1 MAELITLC
9 QTHTMPTKSFS
20 PRHWSVGGKIT
31 VFTFALVSLILASLT
46 TLISIRISTV
56 LEQRAEAAVTSE
68 LNSVMT
74 TTQVFHTAMV
84 NEAASFAR
92 LFAAEFPGPFTVDAG
107 AMVAVAGKATPA
119 LANGGKV
126 LNLDTAV
133 VDRYTAQTGVIATIF
148 AANGDEFVRISTS
161 LKKQDGER
169 AIGTQLDHN
178 HHSYAPL
185 HAGQR
190 FVGMATLF
198 GKQYI
203 TQYDPVRDAGGKVVG
218 VLFIGLDISKNLAM
232 LKEKIRQVKIGQTG
246 YIYIVDTAPG
256 ANYGHLVLHPNSEGK
271 SALEFKASDGR
282 LFIQE
287 MLAQKDGAMRYT
299 WTAPGETSASAR
311 EKQLYY
317 RQFKEWQWIIAG
329 GTFTDEITLEAR
341 QLRKQLAISGF
352 IALLVFALLLYWLVR
367 ALVSRPLAAAETAA
381 AQIAAGDLTVHLDTT
396 SMDEIGRLLRAM
408 NRISDNLS
416 QVVGNVRGSAGQIAT
431 ASGEIASGNL
441 DLSSR
446 TEQQASSLEET
457 AASMEEL
464 SSTVRQNVDHA
475 QQASRLARDS
485 SSLAAEGGAAVAQV
499 ASTMDA
505 IRSSSS
511 KIADII
517 GVIDGIAFQTNIL
530 ALNAAVEAA
539 RAGEQGRGFAVVA
552 TEVRTLAQR
561 STAAAKD
568 IKDLIQASAGTVD
581 LGHAQVSQAS
591 ATMDTVVASV
601 QQVST
606 IMAEIAQASDEQRS
620 GIEQVNQAIAQMDQV
635 TQQNAALVEEAAA
648 AADALQEQA
657 QELNQVVGVFK
668 L

>member
-1 MAELITLC
+1 
-9 QTHTMPTKSFS
+9 MPTISFS
-20 PRHWSVGGKIT
+20 PRHCSVGGKIT
-31 VFTFALVSLILASLT
+31 VFTVALVSLILASLT
-46 TLISIRISTV
+46 TLISIRTSTV

-126 LNLDTAV
+126 LNLDTAL

-178 HHSYAPL
+178 HPSFAPL
-185 HAGQR
+185 RAGQR

-256 ANYGHLVLHPNSEGK
+256 ASYGQLVLHPNSEGK
-271 SALEFKASDGR
+271 SALDFKASDGR
-282 LFIQE
+282 LFIQD
-287 MLAQKDGAMRYT
+287 MLAQKDGTMRYT
-299 WTAPGETSASAR
+299 WTAPGETAASAR
-311 EKQLYY
+311 EKQLYF
-317 RQFKEWQWIIAG
+317 RQFKDWQWIIAG

-341 QLRKQLAISGF
+341 QMRKQLAVSGF

-367 ALVSRPLAAAETAA
+367 TLVSRPLAAAETAA
-381 AQIAAGDLTVHLDTT
+381 EQIAAGDLTVHLDTT
-396 SMDEIGRLLRAM
+396 RLDEIGRLLRAM

-485 SSLAAEGGAAVAQV
+485 STLAATGGAAVAQV

-568 IKDLIQASAGTVD
+568 IKDLIQASASTVD

-657 QELNQVVGVFK
+657 HELNQVVGVFK

>member
-1 MAELITLC
+1 
-9 QTHTMPTKSFS
+9 MPTISFS

-31 VFTFALVSLILASLT
+31 IFTFALVSLILASLT
-46 TLISIRISTV
+46 ALTSIRTSNA

-74 TTQVFHTAMV
+74 TTEVFHTAMV

-92 LFAAEFPGPFTVDAG
+92 LFAAEFPGPFSVDTG

-119 LANGGKV
+119 LANGNRV
-126 LNLDTAV
+126 LNLDTSL

-169 AIGTQLDHN
+169 AVGTQLDHN
-178 HHSYAPL
+178 HPSYAPL
-185 HAGQR
+185 RAGQR

-311 EKQLYY
+311 EKQLFY
-317 RQFKEWQWIIAG
+317 RQFKDWQWIIAG

-341 QLRKQLAISGF
+341 QMRNQLAISGF

-367 ALVSRPLAAAETAA
+367 TLVSRPLAAAETAA
-381 AQIAAGDLTVHLDTT
+381 AQIAAGDLTVHLDT
-396 SMDEIGRLLRAM
+396 SSLDEIGRLLLAM

-416 QVVGNVRGSAGQIAT
+416 QVVSNVRGSAGQIAT

-475 QQASRLARDS
+475 QQASRLAHDS

-505 IRSSSS
+505 IRSSSG

-568 IKDLIQASAGTVD
+568 IKDLIQASASTVD

-606 IMAEIAQASDEQRS
+606 IMAEIAQASEEQRS

>member
-1 MAELITLC
+1 
-9 QTHTMPTKSFS
+9 MPTISFS

-46 TLISIRISTV
+46 TLISIRTSNA

-74 TTQVFHTAMV
+74 TTEVFHTAMV

-92 LFAAEFPGPFTVDAG
+92 LFAAEFPGPFSIDTG

-119 LANGGKV
+119 LANGNRV
-126 LNLDTAV
+126 LNLDTSL

-169 AIGTQLDHN
+169 AVGTQLDHN
-178 HHSYAPL
+178 HPSYAPL
-185 HAGQR
+185 RAGQR

-256 ANYGHLVLHPNSEGK
+256 TNYGHLVLHPNSEGK

-311 EKQLYY
+311 EKQLFY
-317 RQFKEWQWIIAG
+317 RQFKDWQWIIAG

-341 QLRKQLAISGF
+341 QMRNQLAISGF

-367 ALVSRPLAAAETAA
+367 TLVSRPLAAAETAA
-381 AQIAAGDLTVHLDTT
+381 AQIAAGDLTVHLDT
-396 SMDEIGRLLRAM
+396 SSLDEIGRLLLAM

-416 QVVGNVRGSAGQIAT
+416 QVVSNVRGSAGQIAT

-475 QQASRLARDS
+475 QQASRLAHDS
-485 SSLAAEGGAAVAQV
+485 SSLAAAGGAAVAQV

-505 IRSSSS
+505 IRSSSG

-568 IKDLIQASAGTVD
+568 IKDLIQASASTVD

-606 IMAEIAQASDEQRS
+606 IMAEIAQASEEQRS

>member
-1 MAELITLC
+1 
-9 QTHTMPTKSFS
+9 MPTISFS
-20 PRHWSVGGKIT
+20 PRQWSVGGKIT

-46 TLISIRISTV
+46 TLISIRTSNA

-178 HHSYAPL
+178 HPSYAPL
-185 HAGQR
+185 RAGQR

-203 TQYDPVRDAGGKVVG
+203 TQYDPVRDAAGKVVG

-271 SALEFKASDGR
+271 SALDFKASDGR
-282 LFIQE
+282 LFIQD

-299 WTAPGETSASAR
+299 WAAPGETAALAR

-329 GTFTDEITLEAR
+329 GTFTDEITAEAR
-341 QLRKQLAISGF
+341 QLRNQLAISGF

-367 ALVSRPLAAAETAA
+367 TLVSRPLAAAETAA
-381 AQIAAGDLTVHLDTT
+381 TQIAAGDLTVHLDT
-396 SMDEIGRLLRAM
+396 SSLDEIGRLLRAM

-475 QQASRLARDS
+475 QQASRLAHDS

-505 IRSSSS
+505 IRSSSG

-568 IKDLIQASAGTVD
+568 IKDLIQASTGTVD

-606 IMAEIAQASDEQRS
+606 IMAEIAQASEEQRS

-657 QELNQVVGVFK
+657 HELNQVVGVFK

>member
-1 MAELITLC
+1 
-9 QTHTMPTKSFS
+9 MPTKSFS

-31 VFTFALVSLILASLT
+31 IFTFALVSLILASLT
-46 TLISIRISTV
+46 TLISIRTSAA

-74 TTQVFHTAMV
+74 TTEVFHTAMV

-178 HHSYAPL
+178 HPSYAPL
-185 HAGQR
+185 RAGQR

-287 MLAQKDGAMRYT
+287 MLAQKDGATRYT
-299 WTAPGETSASAR
+299 WTAPGETAALAR
-311 EKQLYY
+311 EKQLFY
-317 RQFKEWQWIIAG
+317 RQFKDWQWIIAG

-341 QLRKQLAISGF
+341 QMRNQLAISGF

-367 ALVSRPLAAAETAA
+367 TLVSRPLAAAETAA
-381 AQIAAGDLTVHLDTT
+381 AQIAAGDLTVHLDT
-396 SMDEIGRLLRAM
+396 SSLDEIGRLLLAM

-416 QVVGNVRGSAGQIAT
+416 QVVSNVRGSAGQIAT

-475 QQASRLARDS
+475 QQASRLAHDS

-505 IRSSSS
+505 IRSSSG

-568 IKDLIQASAGTVD
+568 IKDLIQASASTVD

-606 IMAEIAQASDEQRS
+606 IMAEIAQASEEQRS

>member
-1 MAELITLC
+1 
-9 QTHTMPTKSFS
+9 
-20 PRHWSVGGKIT
+20 
-31 VFTFALVSLILASLT
+31 
-46 TLISIRISTV
+46 
-56 LEQRAEAAVTSE
+56 
-68 LNSVMT
+68 
-74 TTQVFHTAMV
+74 
-84 NEAASFAR
+84 
-92 LFAAEFPGPFTVDAG
+92 
-107 AMVAVAGKATPA
+107 MVAVAGKATPA

-126 LNLDTAV
+126 LNLDTAL

-148 AANGDEFVRISTS
+148 AAHGDEFVRISTS

-178 HHSYAPL
+178 HPSYAPL
-185 HAGQR
+185 RAGQR

-198 GKQYI
+198 GKHYI
-203 TQYDPVRDAGGKVVG
+203 TQYDPVRDASGKVVG

-256 ANYGHLVLHPNSEGK
+256 PNYGHLVLHPNSEGK
-271 SALEFKASDGR
+271 SALDFKASDGR

-287 MLAQKDGAMRYT
+287 MLAQKNGAMRYT
-299 WTAPGETSASAR
+299 WAAPGETAARAR

-329 GTFTDEITLEAR
+329 GTFTNEITLEAR
-341 QLRKQLAISGF
+341 QLRNQLAISGF

-381 AQIAAGDLTVHLDTT
+381 AQIADGDLTVHLDTN
-396 SMDEIGRLLRAM
+396 SHDEIGRLLRAM
-408 NRISDNLS
+408 NRISDKLS

-446 TEQQASSLEET
+446 TEEQASSLEET

-464 SSTVRQNVDHA
+464 SSTVRQNVEHA
-475 QQASRLARDS
+475 QKASRLAHDS

-505 IRSSSS
+505 IRNSSG

-568 IKDLIQASAGTVD
+568 IKDLIQASASTVD

-601 QQVST
+601 QQVSS
-606 IMAEIAQASDEQRS
+606 IMAEIAQASEEQRS

-657 QELNQVVGVFK
+657 LELNQVVGVFK

>member
-1 MAELITLC
+1 
-9 QTHTMPTKSFS
+9 MPTISFS

-46 TLISIRISTV
+46 TLISIRTSNA

-74 TTQVFHTAMV
+74 TTEVFHTAMV

-126 LNLDTAV
+126 LNLDTVV

-178 HHSYAPL
+178 HPSYAPL
-185 HAGQR
+185 RAGQR

-299 WTAPGETSASAR
+299 WTAPGETAASAR
-311 EKQLYY
+311 EKQLFY
-317 RQFKEWQWIIAG
+317 RQFKDWQWIIAG

-341 QLRKQLAISGF
+341 QMRNQLAISGF

-367 ALVSRPLAAAETAA
+367 TLVSRPLAAAETAA
-381 AQIAAGDLTVHLDTT
+381 AQIAAGDLTVHLDT
-396 SMDEIGRLLRAM
+396 SSLDEIGRLLLAM

-416 QVVGNVRGSAGQIAT
+416 QVVSNVRGSAGQIAT

-475 QQASRLARDS
+475 QQASRLAHDS
-485 SSLAAEGGAAVAQV
+485 SSLAAAGGAAVAQV

-505 IRSSSS
+505 IRSSSG

-568 IKDLIQASAGTVD
+568 IKDLIQASASTVD

-606 IMAEIAQASDEQRS
+606 IMAEIAQASEEQRS

>member
-9 QTHTMPTKSFS
+9 QTQTMPTISFS

-46 TLISIRISTV
+46 TLISIRTSTA

-92 LFAAEFPGPFTVDAG
+92 LFAAEFPGPFTVDTG

-126 LNLDTAV
+126 LNLDTAL

-178 HHSYAPL
+178 HPSYAPL
-185 HAGQR
+185 RAGQR

-218 VLFIGLDISKNLAM
+218 VLFIGLDISKNLVM

-282 LFIQE
+282 LFIQD

-299 WTAPGETSASAR
+299 WTAPGETAASAR

-317 RQFKEWQWIIAG
+317 RQFKDWQWIIAG
-329 GTFTDEITLEAR
+329 GTFTDEITAEAR
-341 QLRKQLAISGF
+341 QLRNQLAVSGF

-367 ALVSRPLAAAETAA
+367 TLVSRPLAAAETAA

-396 SMDEIGRLLRAM
+396 SLDEIGRLLLAM

-475 QQASRLARDS
+475 QQASRLAHDS
-485 SSLAAEGGAAVAQV
+485 SSLAATGGAAVAQV

-568 IKDLIQASAGTVD
+568 IKDLIQASASTVD

-606 IMAEIAQASDEQRS
+606 IMAEIAQASEEQRS

-657 QELNQVVGVFK
+657 QELNQVVSVFK

>member
-9 QTHTMPTKSFS
+9 QTHTMPTISFS

-46 TLISIRISTV
+46 TLISIRTSTV

-178 HHSYAPL
+178 HPSYAPL

-282 LFIQE
+282 LFIQD

-299 WTAPGETSASAR
+299 WTAPGETGASAR

-317 RQFKEWQWIIAG
+317 RQFKEWHWIIAG

-367 ALVSRPLAAAETAA
+367 TLVSRPLAAAETAA

-396 SMDEIGRLLRAM
+396 SLDEIGRLLRAM

-485 SSLAAEGGAAVAQV
+485 STLAAEGGAAVAQV

-505 IRSSSS
+505 IRSSSN

-591 ATMDTVVASV
+591 ATMETVVASV
-601 QQVST
+601 QQLST

-657 QELNQVVGVFK
+657 HELNQVVGVFK

>member
-1 MAELITLC
+1 
-9 QTHTMPTKSFS
+9 MPTISFS

-46 TLISIRISTV
+46 ALTSIRTSNA

-74 TTQVFHTAMV
+74 TTEVFHTAMV

-92 LFAAEFPGPFTVDAG
+92 LFAAEFPGPFSIDTG

-119 LANGGKV
+119 LANGNRV
-126 LNLDTAV
+126 LNLDTSL

-169 AIGTQLDHN
+169 AVGTQLDHN
-178 HHSYAPL
+178 HPSYAPL
-185 HAGQR
+185 RAGQR

-311 EKQLYY
+311 EKQLFY
-317 RQFKEWQWIIAG
+317 RQFKDWQWIIAG

-341 QLRKQLAISGF
+341 QMRNQLAISGF

-367 ALVSRPLAAAETAA
+367 TLVSRPLAAAETAA
-381 AQIAAGDLTVHLDTT
+381 AQIAAGDLTVHLDT
-396 SMDEIGRLLRAM
+396 SSLDEIGRLLLAM

-416 QVVGNVRGSAGQIAT
+416 QVVSNVRGSAGQIAT

-475 QQASRLARDS
+475 QQASRLAHDS
-485 SSLAAEGGAAVAQV
+485 SSLAAAGGAAVAQV

-505 IRSSSS
+505 IRSSSG

-568 IKDLIQASAGTVD
+568 IKDLIQASASTVD

-606 IMAEIAQASDEQRS
+606 IMAEIAQASEEQRS

>member
-1 MAELITLC
+1 
-9 QTHTMPTKSFS
+9 MPTISFS
-20 PRHWSVGGKIT
+20 PRQWSVGGKIT

-46 TLISIRISTV
+46 TLISIRTSTA

-126 LNLDTAV
+126 LNLDTAQ

-161 LKKQDGER
+161 LKKQNGER

-178 HHSYAPL
+178 HPSYAPL
-185 HAGQR
+185 RAGQR

-282 LFIQE
+282 LFIQD

-317 RQFKEWQWIIAG
+317 RQFKDWQWIIAG
-329 GTFTDEITLEAR
+329 GTFTDEITAEAR
-341 QLRKQLAISGF
+341 QLRNQLAVSGF

-367 ALVSRPLAAAETAA
+367 TLVSRPLAAAETAA
-381 AQIAAGDLTVHLDTT
+381 AQIAAGDLTVHLDT
-396 SMDEIGRLLRAM
+396 SSLDEIGRLLLAM

-475 QQASRLARDS
+475 QQASRLAHDS
-485 SSLAAEGGAAVAQV
+485 SSLAATGGAAVAQV

-505 IRSSSS
+505 IRNSSS

-568 IKDLIQASAGTVD
+568 IKDLIQASASTVD

-606 IMAEIAQASDEQRS
+606 IMAEIAQASEEQRS

-657 QELNQVVGVFK
+657 QELNQVVSVFK

>member
-1 MAELITLC
+1 
-9 QTHTMPTKSFS
+9 MPTISFS

-31 VFTFALVSLILASLT
+31 IFTFALVSLILASLT
-46 TLISIRISTV
+46 AMISITTSRV

-74 TTQVFHTAMV
+74 TTEVFHTAMV
-84 NEAASFAR
+84 NEAGSFAR
-92 LFAAEFPGPFTVDAG
+92 LFAAEFPGPFTVDHG
-107 AMVAVAGKATPA
+107 SMVAVAGKATPA

-126 LNLDTAV
+126 LNLDTAL
-133 VDRYTAQTGVIATIF
+133 VDRYTTQTGVIATIF
-148 AANGDEFVRISTS
+148 AADGDEFIRISTS
-161 LKKQDGER
+161 LKKQDGTR
-169 AIGTQLDHN
+169 AIGTQLDHS
-178 HHSYAPL
+178 HPSYAPL
-185 HAGQR
+185 RAGQR
-190 FVGMATLF
+190 FIGMATLF

-203 TQYDPVRDAGGKVVG
+203 TQYDPVRDADGKVVG

-271 SALEFKASDGR
+271 SALDFKASDGR
-282 LFIQE
+282 LFIQD
-287 MLAQKDGAMRYT
+287 MLAQKNGAMRYT
-299 WTAPGETSASAR
+299 WTAPGETAASAR

-317 RQFKEWQWIIAG
+317 RQFKDWQWIIAG
-329 GTFTDEITLEAR
+329 GTFTDEITAEAR
-341 QLRKQLAISGF
+341 QLRNQLAIAGF
-352 IALLVFALLLYWLVR
+352 VSLLVFALLLYWLVR
-367 ALVSRPLAAAETAA
+367 TLVSRPLAGAEAAAE
-381 AQIAAGDLTVHLDTT
+381 QIAAGDLTVHLDTT
-396 SMDEIGRLLRAM
+396 SLDEIGRLLRAM

-416 QVVGNVRGSAGQIAT
+416 QVVSNVRGSAGQIAT

-464 SSTVRQNVDHA
+464 SSTVRQNVEHA
-475 QQASRLARDS
+475 QQASRLAHES
-485 SSLAAEGGAAVAQV
+485 SGLAAKGGAAVTQV

-505 IRSSSS
+505 IRSSSG

-568 IKDLIQASAGTVD
+568 IKDLIQASASTVD

-601 QQVST
+601 QQVSG
-606 IMAEIAQASDEQRS
+606 IMAEIAQASEEQRS

-657 QELNQVVGVFK
+657 HELTQVVGVFK

>member
-1 MAELITLC
+1 M
-9 QTHTMPTKSFS
+9 
-20 PRHWSVGGKIT
+20 
-31 VFTFALVSLILASLT
+31 
-46 TLISIRISTV
+46 SIRTSSA
-56 LEQRAEAAVTSE
+56 LEQRAGAAVTSE

-74 TTQVFHTAMV
+74 TTEVFHTAMV
-84 NEAASFAR
+84 NEAASFAH
-92 LFAAEFPGPFTVDAG
+92 LFAAEFPGPFTVDSG

-126 LNLDTAV
+126 LNLDTAL
-133 VDRYTAQTGVIATIF
+133 VDRYTAQTGAIATIF

-178 HHSYAPL
+178 HPSYAPL
-185 HAGQR
+185 RAGQR

-218 VLFIGLDISKNLAM
+218 ALFIGLDISKNLAM

-246 YIYIVDTAPG
+246 YIYIIDTAPG

-271 SALEFKASDGR
+271 SALDFKASDGR

-287 MLAQKDGAMRYT
+287 MLAQKNGAIRYT
-299 WTAPGETSASAR
+299 WTAPGETGASAR

-317 RQFKEWQWIIAG
+317 RQFKDWQWIIAG

-381 AQIAAGDLTVHLDTT
+381 AQIAAGDLTVHLAT
-396 SMDEIGRLLRAM
+396 SSHDEIGRLLRAM

-416 QVVGNVRGSAGQIAT
+416 QVVSNVRGSAGQIAT

-475 QQASRLARDS
+475 QQASRLAHAS
-485 SSLAAEGGAAVAQV
+485 SGLAAEGGAAVAQV

-505 IRSSSS
+505 IRSSSG

-568 IKDLIQASAGTVD
+568 IKDLIQASASTVD

-601 QQVST
+601 QQLST

>member
-1 MAELITLC
+1 MQKISL
-9 QTHTMPTKSFS
+9 H

-46 TLISIRISTV
+46 ALISISTSRV
-56 LEQRAEAAVTSE
+56 LEQRAEAAVASE

-74 TTQVFHTAMV
+74 TTEVFHTAMV
-84 NEAASFAR
+84 HEAASFAR
-92 LFAAEFPGPFTVDAG
+92 LFAAEFAAPFALDTDN
-107 AMVAVAGKATPA
+107 MVAVAGKATPA
-119 LANGGKV
+119 LRNGDKV
-126 LNLDTAV
+126 LNLDTAL
-133 VDRYTAQTGVIATIF
+133 VDRYTAQTGAIATIF
-148 AANGDEFVRISTS
+148 AVDGEQFVRVSTS
-161 LKKQDGER
+161 LKKQDGTR

-178 HHSYAPL
+178 HPSYAPL
-185 HAGQR
+185 RAGQR
-190 FVGMATLF
+190 FIGMATLF

-203 TQYDPVRDAGGKVVG
+203 TQYDPVRDAAGKVVG
-218 VLFIGLDISKNLAM
+218 VLFIGLDISQNLAM
-232 LKEKIRQVKIGQTG
+232 LKDKIRQVKIGQTG
-246 YIYIVDTAPG
+246 YIFIVDTAPG
-256 ANYGHLVLHPNSEGK
+256 ANYGQLVLHPSSEGK
-271 SALEFKASDGR
+271 SALDFKASDGR

-287 MLAQKDGAMRYT
+287 MLAQKNGALRYT
-299 WTAPGETSASAR
+299 WTAPGESSASAR
-311 EKQLYY
+311 EKQLSY
-317 RQFKEWQWIIAG
+317 RAFAPWHWVIAG
-329 GTFTDEITLEAR
+329 GTFSDEITLEAR
-341 QLRKQLAISGF
+341 QLRNQLALSGF
-352 IALLVFALLLYWLVR
+352 IAVLVFALLLYWLVR
-367 ALVSRPLAAAETAA
+367 VLVARPLAQAEAAA
-381 AQIAAGDLTVHLDTT
+381 AQMAEGDLTVHLDTT
-396 SMDEIGRLLRAM
+396 SGDEIGRLLRAM
-408 NRISDNLS
+408 NRTSDNLS
-416 QVVGNVRGSAGQIAT
+416 QVVSKVRGSAGQIAT
-431 ASGEIASGNL
+431 ASGEIAGGNL

-475 QQASRLARDS
+475 QQASRLARES

-499 ASTMDA
+499 NSTMQA
-505 IRSSSS
+505 IRSASG

-517 GVIDGIAFQTNIL
+517 GVIDAIAFQTNIL

-561 STAAAKD
+561 SAAAAKD
-568 IKDLIQASAGTVD
+568 IKDLIQTSANTVD
-581 LGHAQVSQAS
+581 LGHAQVHQAS

-601 QQVST
+601 QQVSA
-606 IMAEIAQASDEQRS
+606 IMAEIAQASEEQRS

-657 QELNQVVGVFK
+657 QELQQVVGVFK

>member
-9 QTHTMPTKSFS
+9 QTHTMPTIFLS

-31 VFTFALVSLILASLT
+31 VFTFTLVSLILASLT
-46 TLISIRISTV
+46 ALMSINTSRV

-107 AMVAVAGKATPA
+107 AMVAVTGKATPA

-178 HHSYAPL
+178 HPSYAPL
-185 HAGQR
+185 RAGQR

-232 LKEKIRQVKIGQTG
+232 LKDKIRQVKIGQTG
-246 YIYIVDTAPG
+246 YIYILDTAPG
-256 ANYGHLVLHPNSEGK
+256 ANYGHMVLHPNSEGK

-299 WTAPGETSASAR
+299 WTAPGETAASAR

-317 RQFKEWQWIIAG
+317 RQFKDWQWIIAG

-352 IALLVFALLLYWLVR
+352 VALLVFALLLYWLVR
-367 ALVSRPLAAAETAA
+367 TLVSRPLAAAETAA
-381 AQIAAGDLTVHLDTT
+381 AQIAGGDLTVHLDT
-396 SMDEIGRLLRAM
+396 SSLDEIGRLLRAM
-408 NRISDNLS
+408 NRISDKLS

-485 SSLAAEGGAAVAQV
+485 STLAAAGGAAVAQV

-505 IRSSSS
+505 IRSSSG

-601 QQVST
+601 RQVST
-606 IMAEIAQASDEQRS
+606 IMAEIAQASEEQRS

-657 QELNQVVGVFK
+657 HELNHVVGVFK

>member
-1 MAELITLC
+1 
-9 QTHTMPTKSFS
+9 MPTISFS
-20 PRHWSVGGKIT
+20 PRQWSVGGKIT

-46 TLISIRISTV
+46 TLISIRTSNA

-178 HHSYAPL
+178 HPSYAPL
-185 HAGQR
+185 RAGQR

-203 TQYDPVRDAGGKVVG
+203 TQYDPVRDAAGKVVG

-232 LKEKIRQVKIGQTG
+232 LKDKIRQVRIGQTG
-246 YIYIVDTAPG
+246 YIFIVDAAPG
-256 ANYGHLVLHPNSEGK
+256 AGYGQLLLHPNSEGK
-271 SALEFKASDGR
+271 SALDFKASDGR
-282 LFIQE
+282 PFIQE
-287 MLAQKDGAMRYT
+287 MLAQKNGALRYA
-299 WTAPGETSASAR
+299 WTAPGDTAGAR
-311 EKQLYY
+311 EKQLSY
-317 RQFKEWQWIIAG
+317 RSFAPWHWVIAG
-329 GTFTDEITLEAR
+329 GAFSDEITAEAR
-341 QLRKQLAISGF
+341 QLRNRLALSGF
-352 IALLVFALLLYWLVR
+352 IALLVFTLLLYWLVR
-367 ALVSRPLAAAETAA
+367 VLVSRPLAQAEAAA
-381 AQIAAGDLTVHLDTT
+381 AQIAGGDLTVRLHAR
-396 SMDEIGRLLRAM
+396 SEDEIGRLLHAM
-408 NRISDNLS
+408 NRISGQLS
-416 QVVGNVRGSAGQIAT
+416 QVVGKVRGSAGQIAA
-431 ASGEIASGNL
+431 ASGDIASGNL

-446 TEQQASSLEET
+446 TEEQASSLEET

-475 QQASRLARDS
+475 QQASGLARAS
-485 SSLAAEGGAAVAQV
+485 STLAAEGGAAVAQV
-499 ASTMDA
+499 ASTMQA
-505 IRSSSS
+505 IRTSSG

-561 STAAAKD
+561 STLAARE
-568 IKDLIQASAGTVD
+568 IKDLIEASAGTVD
-581 LGHAQVSQAS
+581 LGHAQVHQAS
-591 ATMDTVVASV
+591 ATMDSVVASV
-601 QQVST
+601 RQVSG
-606 IMAEIAQASDEQRS
+606 IMAEIAQASEEQRS

-648 AADALQEQA
+648 AAGALQEQA
-657 QELNQVVGVFK
+657 QELTQVVGVFK

>member
-1 MAELITLC
+1 M
-9 QTHTMPTKSFS
+9 HKFS
-20 PRHWSVGGKIT
+20 LHPRNWSVGGKIT

-46 TLISIRISTV
+46 TLMSIRTSKV
-56 LEQRAEAAVTSE
+56 LEQRAEAAVVSE
-68 LNSVMT
+68 LDSVMT
-74 TTQVFHTAMV
+74 TTEVFHTAMV

-92 LFAAEFPGPFTVDAG
+92 LFAAEFPGPFTVDSAN
-107 AMVAVAGKATPA
+107 MVAVAGKATPQ
-119 LANGGKV
+119 LSNGGKV
-126 LNLDTAV
+126 LNLDTAL
-133 VDRYTAQTGVIATIF
+133 VDRYTTQTGVIATIF
-148 AANGDEFVRISTS
+148 AADGDEFVRISTS

-169 AIGTQLDHN
+169 AIGTLLDHS
-178 HHSYAPL
+178 HPSYAPL
-185 HAGQR
+185 RAGQSY
-190 FVGMATLF
+190 VGMATLF
-198 GKQYI
+198 GKQFI
-203 TQYDPVRDAGGKVVG
+203 TQYDPVRDAAGKVVG
-218 VLFIGLDISKNLAM
+218 VLFIGLDITKNLTM

-246 YIYIVDTAPG
+246 YIFIVDTAPG
-256 ANYGHLVLHPNSEGK
+256 ANYGQLVLHPNSEGK
-271 SALEFKASDGR
+271 SALDFKSSDGR
-282 LFIQE
+282 LFIQD
-287 MLAQKDGAMRYT
+287 MLAQKSGAMRYT
-299 WTAPGETSASAR
+299 WTAPGQTAATAR

-317 RQFKEWQWIIAG
+317 REFKDWRWIIAG

-341 QLRKQLAISGF
+341 QMRNQLAIAGF
-352 IALLVFALLLYWLVR
+352 LALLVFAVLLYWLVR
-367 ALVSRPLAAAETAA
+367 TLVSRPLAAAETAA

-568 IKDLIQASAGTVD
+568 IKDLIQASASTVD

>member
-1 MAELITLC
+1 
-9 QTHTMPTKSFS
+9 MPTFSFS

-31 VFTFALVSLILASLT
+31 IFTFALVSLILASLT
-46 TLISIRISTV
+46 ALISINTSRV

-74 TTQVFHTAMV
+74 TTEVFHTAMV
-84 NEAASFAR
+84 NEAGSFAR
-92 LFAAEFPGPFTVDAG
+92 LFAAEFPGPFTVDTG

-126 LNLDTAV
+126 LNLDTAL

-148 AANGDEFVRISTS
+148 AADGDEFIRISTS
-161 LKKQDGER
+161 LKKQDGTR

-178 HHSYAPL
+178 HPSYAPL
-185 HAGQR
+185 RAGQR
-190 FVGMATLF
+190 YIGMATLF

-203 TQYDPVRDAGGKVVG
+203 TQYDPVRDAAGKVVG

-232 LKEKIRQVKIGQTG
+232 LKDKIRQVKIGKTG
-246 YIYIVDTAPG
+246 YIYILDTAPG
-256 ANYGHLVLHPNSEGK
+256 ANYGHMVLHPNSEGK
-271 SALEFKASDGR
+271 SALDFKASDGR
-282 LFIQE
+282 LFIQD
-287 MLAQKDGAMRYT
+287 MLAQKNGAMRYT
-299 WTAPGETSASAR
+299 WTAPGETSAQAR
-311 EKQLYY
+311 EKQLFY
-317 RQFKEWQWIIAG
+317 RQFKDWQWIIAG

-341 QLRKQLAISGF
+341 QLRNQLAISGF

-367 ALVSRPLAAAETAA
+367 TLVSRPLAAAETAA
-381 AQIAAGDLTVHLDTT
+381 AQIAAGDLTVHLDT
-396 SMDEIGRLLRAM
+396 SSLDEIGRLLRAM

-416 QVVGNVRGSAGQIAT
+416 QVVSNVRGSAGQIAT

-464 SSTVRQNVDHA
+464 SSTVKQNVEHA
-475 QQASRLARDS
+475 QQASRLAHDS
-485 SSLAAEGGAAVAQV
+485 ASLAAEGGAAVAQV

-505 IRSSSS
+505 IRSSSGR
-511 KIADII
+511 IADII

-568 IKDLIQASAGTVD
+568 IKDLIQASASTVD

-601 QQVST
+601 QQVSG

-657 QELNQVVGVFK
+657 HELTQVVGVFK

>member
-1 MAELITLC
+1 
-9 QTHTMPTKSFS
+9 MPTISFS
-20 PRHWSVGGKIT
+20 PRHCSVGGKIT
-31 VFTFALVSLILASLT
+31 IFTFALVSLILASLT
-46 TLISIRISTV
+46 ALISIATTRV

-92 LFAAEFPGPFTVDAG
+92 LFAAEFPGPFTVDTD

-126 LNLDTAV
+126 LNLDTAR

-169 AIGTQLDHN
+169 AIGTQLDHS
-178 HHSYAPL
+178 HPSYAPL
-185 HAGQR
+185 RAGQR

-203 TQYDPVRDAGGKVVG
+203 TQYDPVRDAAGKVVG

-271 SALEFKASDGR
+271 SALDFKASDGR
-282 LFIQE
+282 LFIQD
-287 MLAQKDGAMRYT
+287 MLAQKNGAMRYT
-299 WTAPGETSASAR
+299 WAAPGETGASAR

-317 RQFKEWQWIIAG
+317 RQFKEWQWVIAG

-341 QLRKQLAISGF
+341 QLRNQLAISGF
-352 IALLVFALLLYWLVR
+352 VALLVFALLLYWLVR
-367 ALVSRPLAAAETAA
+367 TLVSRPLATAEAAA
-381 AQIAAGDLTVHLDTT
+381 AQIAAGDLTVHLESD
-396 SMDEIGRLLRAM
+396 SLDEIGRLLRAM

-416 QVVGNVRGSAGQIAT
+416 QVVSQVRGSAGQIAT

-446 TEQQASSLEET
+446 TEEQASSLEET

-475 QQASRLARDS
+475 QQASRLAHES
-485 SSLAAEGGAAVAQV
+485 SSLAATGGAAVTQV

-505 IRSSSS
+505 IRSASG

-568 IKDLIQASAGTVD
+568 IKDLIQASASTVD

-601 QQVST
+601 QQVSG
-606 IMAEIAQASDEQRS
+606 IMAEIAQASEEQRS

-657 QELNQVVGVFK
+657 HELTQVVGVFK

>member
-1 MAELITLC
+1 
-9 QTHTMPTKSFS
+9 MPTISFS

-46 TLISIRISTV
+46 TLISIRTSNA

-74 TTQVFHTAMV
+74 TTEVFHTAMV

-92 LFAAEFPGPFTVDAG
+92 LFAAEFPGPFSVDTG

-119 LANGGKV
+119 LANGNRV
-126 LNLDTAV
+126 LNLDTSL

-169 AIGTQLDHN
+169 AVGTQLDHN
-178 HHSYAPL
+178 HPSYAPL
-185 HAGQR
+185 RAGQR

-311 EKQLYY
+311 EKQLFY
-317 RQFKEWQWIIAG
+317 RQFKDWQWIIAG

-341 QLRKQLAISGF
+341 QMRNQLAISGF

-367 ALVSRPLAAAETAA
+367 TLVSRPLAAAETAA
-381 AQIAAGDLTVHLDTT
+381 AQIAAGDLTVHLDT
-396 SMDEIGRLLRAM
+396 SSLDEIGRLLLAM

-416 QVVGNVRGSAGQIAT
+416 QVVSNVRGSAGQIAT

-475 QQASRLARDS
+475 QQASRLAHDS

-505 IRSSSS
+505 IRSSSG

-568 IKDLIQASAGTVD
+568 IKDLIQASASTVD

-606 IMAEIAQASDEQRS
+606 IMAEIAQASEEQRS

>member
-1 MAELITLC
+1 
-9 QTHTMPTKSFS
+9 MPTISFS

-31 VFTFALVSLILASLT
+31 IFTFALVSLILASLT
-46 TLISIRISTV
+46 ALISIATTRV

-74 TTQVFHTAMV
+74 TTEVFHTAMV

-92 LFAAEFPGPFTVDAG
+92 LFAAEFPGPFTVDAH

-126 LNLDTAV
+126 LNLDTAL

-178 HHSYAPL
+178 HPSYAPL
-185 HAGQR
+185 RAGQR

-203 TQYDPVRDAGGKVVG
+203 TQYDPVRDASGKVVG

-232 LKEKIRQVKIGQTG
+232 LKDKIRQVKIGQTG

-271 SALEFKASDGR
+271 SALDFKASDGR
-282 LFIQE
+282 LFIQD
-287 MLAQKDGAMRYT
+287 MLAQKNGAMRYT
-299 WTAPGETSASAR
+299 WAAPGETGASAR

-317 RQFKEWQWIIAG
+317 RQFKEWQWVIAG
-329 GTFTDEITLEAR
+329 GTFTDEITAEAR
-341 QLRKQLAISGF
+341 QLRNQLAISGF
-352 IALLVFALLLYWLVR
+352 VALLVFALLLYWLVR
-367 ALVSRPLAAAETAA
+367 ALVSRPLATAEAAA
-381 AQIAAGDLTVHLDTT
+381 AQIAAGDLTVHLESD
-396 SMDEIGRLLRAM
+396 SLDEIGRLLRAM

-416 QVVGNVRGSAGQIAT
+416 QVVSQVRGSAGQIAT

-446 TEQQASSLEET
+446 TEEQASSLEET

-475 QQASRLARDS
+475 QQASRLAQES
-485 SSLAAEGGAAVAQV
+485 SGLAAQGGAAVTQV

-505 IRSSSS
+505 IRSSSG

-568 IKDLIQASAGTVD
+568 IKDLIQASASTVD

-601 QQVST
+601 RQVSG
-606 IMAEIAQASDEQRS
+606 IMAEIAQASEEQRS

-648 AADALQEQA
+648 AGALQEQA
-657 QELNQVVGVFK
+657 QELTQVVGVFK

>member
-1 MAELITLC
+1 
-9 QTHTMPTKSFS
+9 MPTISFS

-46 TLISIRISTV
+46 TLISIRTSNA

-74 TTQVFHTAMV
+74 TTEVFHTAMV

-92 LFAAEFPGPFTVDAG
+92 LFAAEFPGPFSVDTG

-119 LANGGKV
+119 LANGNRV
-126 LNLDTAV
+126 LNLDTSL

-169 AIGTQLDHN
+169 AVGTQLDHN
-178 HHSYAPL
+178 HPSYAPL
-185 HAGQR
+185 RAGQR

-271 SALEFKASDGR
+271 SALEFKAGDGR

-311 EKQLYY
+311 EKQLFY
-317 RQFKEWQWIIAG
+317 RQFKDWQWIIAG

-341 QLRKQLAISGF
+341 QMRNQLAISGF

-367 ALVSRPLAAAETAA
+367 TLVSRPLAAAETAA
-381 AQIAAGDLTVHLDTT
+381 AQIAAGDLTVHLDT
-396 SMDEIGRLLRAM
+396 SSLDEIGRLLLAM

-416 QVVGNVRGSAGQIAT
+416 QVVSNVRGSAGQIAT

-475 QQASRLARDS
+475 QQASRLAHDS
-485 SSLAAEGGAAVAQV
+485 SSLAAAGGAAVAQV

-505 IRSSSS
+505 IRSSSG

-568 IKDLIQASAGTVD
+568 IKDLIQASASTVD

-606 IMAEIAQASDEQRS
+606 IMAEIAQASEEQRS

>member
-1 MAELITLC
+1 
-9 QTHTMPTKSFS
+9 MPTISFS
-20 PRHWSVGGKIT
+20 PRHCSVGGKIT
-31 VFTFALVSLILASLT
+31 IFTFALVSLILASLT
-46 TLISIRISTV
+46 TLISIRTSSA
-56 LEQRAEAAVTSE
+56 LEQRAGAAVTSE

-74 TTQVFHTAMV
+74 TTEVFHTAMV
-84 NEAASFAR
+84 NEAASFAH
-92 LFAAEFPGPFTVDAG
+92 LFAAEFPGPFTVDSG

-126 LNLDTAV
+126 LNLDTAL
-133 VDRYTAQTGVIATIF
+133 VDRYTAQTGAIATIF

-178 HHSYAPL
+178 HPSYAPL
-185 HAGQR
+185 RAGQR

-218 VLFIGLDISKNLAM
+218 ALFIGLDISKNLAM

-246 YIYIVDTAPG
+246 YIYIIDTAPG

-271 SALEFKASDGR
+271 SALDFKASDGR

-287 MLAQKDGAMRYT
+287 MLAQKNGAIRYT
-299 WTAPGETSASAR
+299 WTAPGETGASAR

-317 RQFKEWQWIIAG
+317 RQFKDWQWIIAG

-381 AQIAAGDLTVHLDTT
+381 AQIAAGDLTVHLAT
-396 SMDEIGRLLRAM
+396 SSHDEIGRLLRAM

-416 QVVGNVRGSAGQIAT
+416 QVVSNVRGSAGQIAT

-475 QQASRLARDS
+475 QQASRLAHAS
-485 SSLAAEGGAAVAQV
+485 SGLAAEGGAAVAQV

-505 IRSSSS
+505 IRSSSG

-568 IKDLIQASAGTVD
+568 IKDLIQASASTVD

-601 QQVST
+601 QQLST

>member
-9 QTHTMPTKSFS
+9 QTQTMPTISFS

-46 TLISIRISTV
+46 TLIGIRTSNV

-92 LFAAEFPGPFTVDAG
+92 LFAAEFPGPFTVDTG

-126 LNLDTAV
+126 LNLDTAL

-178 HHSYAPL
+178 HPSYAPL
-185 HAGQR
+185 RAGQR

-311 EKQLYY
+311 EKQLFY
-317 RQFKEWQWIIAG
+317 RQFKDWQWIIAG

-341 QLRKQLAISGF
+341 QLRNQLAISGF

-367 ALVSRPLAAAETAA
+367 TLVSRPLAAAETAA

-396 SMDEIGRLLRAM
+396 SLDEIGRLLRAM
-408 NRISDNLS
+408 NRISDKLS

-485 SSLAAEGGAAVAQV
+485 STLAAGGGAAVAQV

-505 IRSSSS
+505 IRSSSN

-568 IKDLIQASAGTVD
+568 IKDLIQASASTVD

-601 QQVST
+601 QQLST

>member
-1 MAELITLC
+1 
-9 QTHTMPTKSFS
+9 MPTFS
-20 PRHWSVGGKIT
+20 LSLRHCSVGGKIT

-46 TLISIRISTV
+46 ALSSIATTRA
-56 LEQRAEAAVTSE
+56 LEQRAEAAVASE

-74 TTQVFHTAMV
+74 TTEVFHAAMV
-84 NEAASFAR
+84 NEAGSFAR
-92 LFAAEFPGPFTVDAG
+92 LFAAEFAGPFALDPDDT
-107 AMVAVAGKATPA
+107 VAVAGKATPR
-119 LANGGKV
+119 LSNGGKV
-126 LNLDTAV
+126 LNLDTAT
-133 VDRYTAQTGVIATIF
+133 VDRYLAQTGVVATIF
-148 AANGDEFVRISTS
+148 AADGDEFVRISTS
-161 LKKQDGER
+161 LKKQDGTR
-169 AIGTQLDHN
+169 AIGTQLDHD
-178 HHSYAPL
+178 HPSYAPL
-185 HAGQR
+185 RAGQR

-203 TQYDPVRDAGGKVVG
+203 TQYDPVRDAAGKVVG

-232 LKEKIRQVKIGQTG
+232 LKDKIRQVRIGQTG
-246 YIYIVDTAPG
+246 YIFIVDAAPG
-256 ANYGHLVLHPNSEGK
+256 AGYGQLVLHPNSEGK
-271 SALEFKASDGR
+271 SALDFKASDGS
-282 LFIQE
+282 LFIRQ
-287 MLAQKDGAMRYT
+287 MLAQQNGTLRYT
-299 WTAPGETSASAR
+299 WTAPGESGERAR
-311 EKQLYY
+311 EKQLRY
-317 RQFKEWQWIIAG
+317 RAFAPWHWVIAG
-329 GTFTDEITLEAR
+329 GAFSDEITLEAR
-341 QLRKQLAISGF
+341 QLRNQLALSGF
-352 IALLVFALLLYWLVR
+352 IAALVFALLLYWLVR
-367 ALVSRPLAAAETAA
+367 VLVARPLALAETAA
-381 AQIAAGDLTVHLDTT
+381 AQMAAGDLTVHLDAR
-396 SMDEIGRLLRAM
+396 SEDEIGRVLRAM

-416 QVVGNVRGSAGQIAT
+416 QVVGQVRGSAGQIAT

-485 SSLAAEGGAAVAQV
+485 ASLAAEGGAAVAQV
-499 ASTMDA
+499 SSTMQA
-505 IRSSSS
+505 IRSASG
-511 KIADII
+511 KMADII
-517 GVIDGIAFQTNIL
+517 GVIDAIAFQTNIL

-568 IKDLIQASAGTVD
+568 IKDLIRASASTVD